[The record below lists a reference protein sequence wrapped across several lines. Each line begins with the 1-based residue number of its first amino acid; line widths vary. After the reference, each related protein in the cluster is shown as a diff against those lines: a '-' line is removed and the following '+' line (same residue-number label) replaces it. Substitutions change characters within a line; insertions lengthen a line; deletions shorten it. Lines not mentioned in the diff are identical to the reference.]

1 MSTAGRRT
9 RDSFEEAA
17 DAFAE
22 LERKMKEVP
31 EKGLRAIGEE
41 VMTDVKNNRHGKG
54 VPEEDGHL
62 RSSGTVEGPKADGTV
77 VLAFGG
83 PAAPYAIVQHERV
96 DYHHPDVGEARYL
109 VRGVERWQP
118 DGSAAMRAMRANT
131 VQAIARSGSITAGGS
146 FPSAP
151 SL

>member
-41 VMTDVKNNRHGKG
+41 IITDVKASRSGKG
-54 VPEEDGHL
+54 VPVDTGTL
-62 RSSGTVEGPKADGTV
+62 RSSGTVEGPKSDGTV

-83 PAAPYAIVQHERV
+83 PAAPYAIAQHERT
-96 DYHHPDVGEARYL
+96 DYSHTVGESRYL

-118 DGSAAMRAMRANT
+118 DGSAAVAAIRAMT

-146 FPSAP
+146 FPGAP
-151 SL
+151 RL